1 LDEPSSS
8 IDSDTEARLIQGLIQ
23 ELQGRTLVV
32 VTHRPAMLALAERVI
47 VMAEGRVVMDGP
59 REAILAKISGP
70 RVA

>member
-1 LDEPSSS
+1 
-8 IDSDTEARLIQGLIQ
+8 
-23 ELQGRTLVV
+23 
-32 VTHRPAMLALAERVI
+32 MLALAERVI